1 MTDFLDRLRSIVGER
16 GLITDA
22 QGQHPYLTDWRD
34 NYLGTA
40 LAIVRPATTE
50 EVAAVVKLCAAEKIA
65 IVPQGGNTGMVGGGT
80 PDQSGHEIVLSLNRM
95 NRILDVDEIGYSM
108 TVEAGVVLK
117 TIQETAAQHDRLFPL
132 SLAAEGSCTIGG
144 NLSTN
149 AGGVQVLHYGN
160 ARQLVLGLEVVTPQG
175 EIWNGLRALKKDN
188 TGYDLRD
195 LYLGAEGTLG
205 IVTKAVLKLW
215 PKPKDVATSW
225 IAVPSPDAAVALLSG
240 AHAASEDNVTSC
252 ELMSRQGVDL
262 VLKHIPGAIDPLA
275 ERHDW
280 YVLLEWSSTRAR
292 RAGANE
298 TGLSEKMEAYL
309 GEALEK
315 GLVLDAALAQNET
328 QARAF
333 WALRENHSEAQKRE
347 GPSIK
352 HDVSVSV
359 SKIPAFMTEGLLA
372 MKKVAAG
379 MPPGAVRPCRR
390 RQHPLQLPV
399 AAGLGQAP
407 LHGACRGDQRRGLRS
422 RCEPWRLDLGRA
434 RHRPAQG
441 RRTRPLSQQDRARHH
456 ARDQARARSAEHHE
470 SGQGDPGVTL
480 GARYSSR
487 ASFLMR

>member
-1 MTDFLDRLRSIVGER
+1 MHPRHSESFPGQPCVRRGRQMRRRAMSDLLDKLRTIVGER
-16 GLITDA
+16 GLITDV

-34 NYLGTA
+34 NYLGAA
-40 LAIVRPATTE
+40 LAVVRPATTE
-50 EVAAVVKLCAAEKIA
+50 EVAAVVKLCAAEEVA

-80 PDQSGHEIVLSLNRM
+80 PHENGHEIVLSLNRM
-95 NRILDVDEIGYSM
+95 NRIVEVDEIGYSM

-117 TIQETAAQHDRLFPL
+117 TIQETAARHDRLFPL

-205 IVTKAVLKLW
+205 IITRAVLKLS
-215 PKPKDVATSW
+215 PKPKDTATSW

-262 VLKHIPGAIDPLA
+262 VLKHIPGAADPLA

-298 TGLSEKMEAYL
+298 TGLSEKME
-309 GEALEK
+309 
-315 GLVLDAALAQNET
+315 T
-328 QARAF
+328 
-333 WALRENHSEAQKRE
+333 
-347 GPSIK
+347 
-352 HDVSVSV
+352 
-359 SKIPAFMTEGLLA
+359 
-372 MKKVAAG
+372 
-379 MPPGAVRPCRR
+379 
-390 RQHPLQLPV
+390 
-399 AAGLGQAP
+399 
-407 LHGACRGDQRRGLRS
+407 
-422 RCEPWRLDLGRA
+422 
-434 RHRPAQG
+434 
-441 RRTRPLSQQDRARHH
+441 
-456 ARDQARARSAEHHE
+456 
-470 SGQGDPGVTL
+470 
-480 GARYSSR
+480 
-487 ASFLMR
+487 